1 MFTMKTISTF
11 KALILS
17 ALLLS
22 LSACVLVPPPTN
34 EDTLTDADL
43 IRAAQQKESAPT
55 EGAQQWVIGYHHGI
69 AVVKSFQC
77 SDLCPQNTLRVIY
90 YDVPTGTTCESIGGV
105 TKSILVPFAISVRAK
120 EYCFPKAI
128 ADYWESYPAKSY

>member
-1 MFTMKTISTF
+1 MFTMKTSTV
-11 KALILS
+11 KALTIS

-22 LSACVLVPPPTN
+22 LSACVSLPTN

-43 IRAAQQKESAPT
+43 IRATEQKESAPT
-55 EGAQQWVIGYHHGI
+55 EGAQKWVIGYHHGI

-90 YDVPTGTTCESIGGV
+90 YDVPTNATCESIGGV
-105 TKSILVPFAISVRAK
+105 TKSILVPIAITVMPK

-128 ADYWESYPAKSY
+128 ADYWESYPAK

>member
-1 MFTMKTISTF
+1 MFTMKTSIT

-22 LSACVLVPPPTN
+22 LNACVLVSPPTN

-43 IRAAQQKESAPT
+43 IRAAEQKESAPT

-90 YDVPTGTTCESIGGV
+90 YDVPTDATCESIGGV
-105 TKSILVPFAISVRAK
+105 TKSILVPIAITVMPK
-120 EYCFPKAI
+120 DYCFPKVI
-128 ADYWESYPAKSY
+128 AKYWGSDAQ

>member
-1 MFTMKTISTF
+1 MFTIKTKSTS

-17 ALLLS
+17 ALVVS
-22 LSACVLVPPPTN
+22 LSACVLVSPPTN
-34 EDTLTDADL
+34 EDTMTDADL
-43 IRAAQQKESAPT
+43 IRAAEQKESAPT

-90 YDVPTGTTCESIGGV
+90 YDVPTNATCESIGGV
-105 TKSILVPFAISVRAK
+105 TKSILVPIAITVMPK

-128 ADYWESYPAKSY
+128 ADYWESYPAKS

>member
-1 MFTMKTISTF
+1 MFTIKTKSTI
-11 KALILS
+11 KALTLS

-22 LSACVLVPPPTN
+22 LSACVLVSPPTN
-34 EDTLTDADL
+34 EDTMTDADL
-43 IRAAQQKESAPT
+43 IRAAEQKESAPT

-90 YDVPTGTTCESIGGV
+90 YDVPTNATCESIGGV
-105 TKSILVPFAISVRAK
+105 TKSILVPIAITVMPK
-120 EYCFPKAI
+120 DYCFPKVI
-128 ADYWESYPAKSY
+128 AKYWGSDAR

>member
-1 MFTMKTISTF
+1 MLTMKKTSTA
-11 KALILS
+11 KALTLS

-22 LSACVLVPPPTN
+22 LSACVLVSPPTN

-55 EGAQQWVIGYHHGI
+55 EGAQQWVIGYHHGN

-90 YDVPTGTTCESIGGV
+90 YDVPTDDTCESIGGV
-105 TKSILVPFAISVRAK
+105 TKSILVPVAITVMPK
-120 EYCFPKAI
+120 DYCFPKVI
-128 ADYWESYPAKSY
+128 AKYWGSDAQ

>member
-1 MFTMKTISTF
+1 MQTTKLLTLSI
-11 KALILS
+11 LI
-17 ALLLS
+17 AS
-22 LSACVLVPPPTN
+22 LTACVSPPTN

-43 IRAAQQKESAPT
+43 IRAAEQKESAPT

-90 YDVPTGTTCESIGGV
+90 YDVPADATCKGVGGV
-105 TKSILVPFAISVRAK
+105 TKSILVPIAITVMPK

-128 ADYWESYPAKSY
+128 ADYWESYPAKS

>member
-1 MFTMKTISTF
+1 MFTMETSIT

-22 LSACVLVPPPTN
+22 LSACVLVSPPTN

-90 YDVPTGTTCESIGGV
+90 YDVPTDATCESIDGV
-105 TKSILVPFAISVRAK
+105 SKSILVPIAITVMPK
-120 EYCFPKAI
+120 DYCFPKVI
-128 ADYWESYPAKSY
+128 AKYWGSDAQ

>member
-1 MFTMKTISTF
+1 MKITSTVKAFT
-11 KALILS
+11 LS

-22 LSACVLVPPPTN
+22 LSACVSLPTN

-55 EGAQQWVIGYHHGI
+55 EGAQQWVIGVHNGI
-69 AVVKSFQC
+69 EVVKSFQC

-90 YDVPTGTTCESIGGV
+90 YNVPTDAACDSIGGV
-105 TKSILVPFAISVRAK
+105 SKSILVPFAISVKAK
-120 EYCFPKAI
+120 VYCFPKAI
-128 ADYWESYPAKSY
+128 ADYWESYPAKS

>member
-1 MFTMKTISTF
+1 MFSMKISTA
-11 KALILS
+11 KALTLS
-17 ALLLS
+17 ALVVS
-22 LSACVLVPPPTN
+22 LSACVLVSPPTN
-34 EDTLTDADL
+34 EDTMTDADL

-90 YDVPTGTTCESIGGV
+90 YDVPTDATCERIGGV
-105 TKSILVPFAISVRAK
+105 TKSILVPIAITVMPK
-120 EYCFPKAI
+120 DYCFPKVI
-128 ADYWESYPAKSY
+128 AKYWGSDAR

>member
-1 MFTMKTISTF
+1 MLTMKKTSTA
-11 KALILS
+11 KALTLS

-22 LSACVLVPPPTN
+22 LSACVLVSPPTN

-55 EGAQQWVIGYHHGI
+55 EGAQQWVIGYHHGV

-90 YDVPTGTTCESIGGV
+90 YDVPTDATCESIGGV
-105 TKSILVPFAISVRAK
+105 TKSILVPIAITVMPK
-120 EYCFPKAI
+120 DYCFPKVI
-128 ADYWESYPAKSY
+128 AKYWGSDAQ

>member
-1 MFTMKTISTF
+1 MKKTSTA
-11 KALILS
+11 KALTLS

-22 LSACVLVPPPTN
+22 LSACVLVSPPTN

-43 IRAAQQKESAPT
+43 IRAAQQKENPPT

-90 YDVPTGTTCESIGGV
+90 YDVPADATCESVGGV
-105 TKSILVPFAISVRAK
+105 SKTILVPFAIGVRAE
-120 EYCFPKAI
+120 EYCFPEVI
-128 ADYWESYPAKSY
+128 ADYWESYPAKS

>member
-1 MFTMKTISTF
+1 MKITLTA
-11 KALILS
+11 KALTFS
-17 ALLLS
+17 AFLLS
-22 LSACVLVPPPTN
+22 LSACVLVSPPTN

-43 IRAAQQKESAPT
+43 IQAAEQKESAPT

-90 YDVPTGTTCESIGGV
+90 YDVPTNATCESIGGV
-105 TKSILVPFAISVRAK
+105 TKSILVPIAITVMPK
-120 EYCFPKAI
+120 DYCFPKVI
-128 ADYWESYPAKSY
+128 AKYWGSDAQ

>member
-1 MFTMKTISTF
+1 MKITSTVKAFT
-11 KALILS
+11 LS

-22 LSACVLVPPPTN
+22 LSACVSLPTN

-55 EGAQQWVIGYHHGI
+55 EGAQQWVIGVHNGI
-69 AVVKSFQC
+69 EVVKSFQC

-90 YDVPTGTTCESIGGV
+90 YNVPTDAACDSIGGV
-105 TKSILVPFAISVRAK
+105 SKSILVPFAISVEAK
-120 EYCFPKAI
+120 VYCFPKAI
-128 ADYWESYPAKSY
+128 ADYWESYPAKS

>member
-1 MFTMKTISTF
+1 MFTVKTTSTT
-11 KALILS
+11 KALTLS
-17 ALLLS
+17 ALFLS
-22 LSACVLVPPPTN
+22 LSACVSLPTN

-77 SDLCPQNTLRVIY
+77 SDLCPQNTLRLIY
-90 YDVPTGTTCESIGGV
+90 YDLPSDATCESVGGV
-105 TKSILVPFAISVRAK
+105 TKSILVPIAITVMPK
-120 EYCFPKAI
+120 DYCFPKVI
-128 ADYWESYPAKSY
+128 AKYWGSDAQ

>member
-1 MFTMKTISTF
+1 MFTMETSIT

-22 LSACVLVPPPTN
+22 LSACVLVSPPTN

-77 SDLCPQNTLRVIY
+77 SDLCPQNTLRLIY
-90 YDVPTGTTCESIGGV
+90 YDLPSDATCESVGGV
-105 TKSILVPFAISVRAK
+105 TKSILVPIAITVMPK
-120 EYCFPKAI
+120 DYCFPKVI
-128 ADYWESYPAKSY
+128 ANYWGSDAQ